1 MHSRN
6 PEQRINP
13 AILIGLFLGILS
25 ITITVTSAQAKSDLE
40 KSICGYKEPFI
51 FWLWNNAAGNPDA
64 SRISNIKRVTGVDYK
79 TKDGRILKGYKLAAA
94 SAGNH
99 GSVKGYL
106 LVAQG
111 NAMLADQIIDSFI
124 GFSAMGYDVYVFDY
138 RGYGRSEGKRR
149 FKAILSD
156 YKQIIGYLDSLSYA
170 EHRYYGMSF
179 GGVVLL
185 DALKALAG
193 KRRAVIDSTPSRL
206 SNYGCP
212 EEHDPV
218 NNLPQDSS
226 DLLFIAG
233 LEDAVVKP
241 ESSRKLMAE
250 AQSRGA
256 TVLHD
261 PEFNHPFMDRVR
273 SVHDRRIR
281 SVMSF
286 LTK

>member
-1 MHSRN
+1 M
-6 PEQRINP
+6 
-13 AILIGLFLGILS
+13 
-25 ITITVTSAQAKSDLE
+25 TSAQAKPDLE
-40 KSICGYKEPFI
+40 KSICGFKEPFI
-51 FWLWNNAAGNPDA
+51 FWLWNNTAGNPDT
-64 SRISNIKRVTGVDYK
+64 SRISNTNKVSSVDFK
-79 TKDGRILKGYKLAAA
+79 TKDGRILKGYKLAVVPAE
-94 SAGNH
+94 NH

-106 LVAQG
+106 LVVQG
-111 NAMLADQIIDSFI
+111 NAMLADQIIDSFNS
-124 GFSAMGYDVYVFDY
+124 FSVMGYDVYVFDF

-156 YKQIIGYLDSLSYA
+156 YKQIIGYLDSLPYT
-170 EHRYYGMSF
+170 EHRYYGISF

-185 DALKALAG
+185 DALNTLVE

-206 SNYGCP
+206 SDHGCP
-212 EEHDPV
+212 EQHDPV

-226 DLLFIAG
+226 DLLIIAG

-241 ESSRKLMAE
+241 ESSRELLDV

-256 TVLHD
+256 TVLQD

-281 SVMSF
+281 TVMSF
-286 LTK
+286 LK